1 VGWEASIPAAVFPGR
16 GHRGAGPAGAFRVEQ
31 AINRLSGMLKKGT
44 RRSPEERR
52 QEIIDAALSL
62 ADTVG
67 LDRIT
72 SRDVAN
78 VLGVTS
84 GLIHHYFPTVD
95 DLVVA
100 AFAQAAAR
108 QNDLHRQAL
117 HELPPAEALTALVGR
132 ALAMG
137 RGAARVW
144 MSAWVAAPRRPE
156 LAAEVDR
163 RMLDGLDV
171 LAEILRRGRADG
183 AFQLADPVVS
193 ALRILVLVDG
203 VLVQMSMRADTP
215 YGDVHTLV
223 WDSVERE
230 VGMPGGSLRP
240 APAS

>member
-1 VGWEASIPAAVFPGR
+1 MP
-16 GHRGAGPAGAFRVEQ
+16 
-31 AINRLSGMLKKGT
+31 KKVS

-52 QEIIDAALSL
+52 QEIIEAALSL

-72 SRDVAN
+72 SRDVAQ

-100 AFAQAAAR
+100 AFAQTAAAH
-108 QNDLHRQAL
+108 NDRDRQAL
-117 HELPPAEALTALVGR
+117 HELPPAEALAALVGR
-132 ALAMG
+132 MLG
-137 RGAARVW
+137 LGTEKARIW

-171 LAEILRRGRADG
+171 LTEILRLGRAEG
-183 AFQLADPVVS
+183 AFQMADPKAS

-203 VLVQMSMRADTP
+203 VLVQTSMRGDAP
-215 YGDVHTLV
+215 YGDVHALV
-223 WDSVERE
+223 WDTVERE
-230 VGMPGGSLRP
+230 VGMPNGSLRS
-240 APAS
+240 APA

>member
-1 VGWEASIPAAVFPGR
+1 
-16 GHRGAGPAGAFRVEQ
+16 
-31 AINRLSGMLKKGT
+31 MLKKGT

-72 SRDVAN
+72 SRDVAD

-95 DLVVA
+95 DLVAA
-100 AFAQAAAR
+100 AFAQAAAAHTGL
-108 QNDLHRQAL
+108 NRQAL
-117 HELPPAEALTALVGR
+117 HELSPAEALTALVGR

-137 RGAARVW
+137 REAARVW

-156 LAAEVDR
+156 LAVEVDR

-171 LAEILRRGRADG
+171 LAEILRRGQADG
-183 AFQLADPVVS
+183 AFRLADPVVS

-223 WDSVERE
+223 WDTVERE
-230 VGMPGGSLRP
+230 VGMPNGSLRS
-240 APAS
+240 APA

>member
-1 VGWEASIPAAVFPGR
+1 
-16 GHRGAGPAGAFRVEQ
+16 
-31 AINRLSGMLKKGT
+31 MLKKGT

-100 AFAQAAAR
+100 AFAQAAAAHTGL
-108 QNDLHRQAL
+108 NRQAL

-137 RGAARVW
+137 REAARVW

-156 LAAEVDR
+156 LAVEVDR

-171 LAEILRRGRADG
+171 LAEILRRGQADG

-223 WDSVERE
+223 WDTVERE
-230 VGMPGGSLRP
+230 VGMPDGSLRS
-240 APAS
+240 APA